1 MEKVH
6 NLQERKAIG
15 SKKGSSRCLLSTDS
29 FLSAA
34 EENPDSAQQ
43 MSKEE
48 LTPNI
53 PNFAQ
58 YLIIG
63 GGTTAMSAFKSIR
76 AHDPTAKV
84 RLISLVQSFLIFIH
98 CSLGACDQR
107 REVHALHASSPLQ
120 RYLVHR
126 R

>member
-1 MEKVH
+1 MEKVT
-6 NLQERKAIG
+6 NLQDRKSIG
-15 SKKGSSRCLLSTDS
+15 SRNGLSRCRLSTDS
-29 FLSAA
+29 FLSAE

-84 RLISLVQSFLIFIH
+84 RAICLVSSFVIII
-98 CSLGACDQR
+98 GR
-107 REVHALHASSPLQ
+107 
-120 RYLVHR
+120 
-126 R
+126 